1 MPKTKRKSFSERM
14 ATCIHCGSEEVA
26 YEGVVEVTR
35 SSANM
40 RAKKVDRYTCMAC
53 RRQFEH
59 PRGASPRYTPV
70 ESSEPAAPAI
80 PDQDAQTWPQE
91 AAE

>member
-14 ATCIHCGSEEVA
+14 ATCIHCGSEDVA
-26 YEGVVEVTR
+26 NEGVVEVTR

-40 RAKKVDRYTCMAC
+40 RAQKVDLYTCLAC
-53 RRQFEH
+53 RRQFER
-59 PRGASPRYTPV
+59 PRGAPPRSAPV
-70 ESSEPAAPAI
+70 EASDPQAPAI
-80 PDQDAQTWPQE
+80 PDQDAQTWPLE